1 MVVCAGFCCVI
12 FRKFEKTKNMQTL
25 LQIDLTYDQV
35 LSLVKQLPKE
45 EKIMLSKELEKESFG
60 DKLGKLL
67 EVFKTDELSE
77 ETINEEV
84 EIVRQQRY
92 DRKKH

>member
-1 MVVCAGFCCVI
+1 
-12 FRKFEKTKNMQTL
+12 MQTS
-25 LQIDLTYDQV
+25 LQIDLTYDQI

-60 DKLGKLL
+60 NKLERLL
-67 EVFKTDELSE
+67 EVFKTNELSE

-84 EIVRQQRY
+84 EIVRQNRY
-92 DRKKH
+92 DSKKY

>member
-1 MVVCAGFCCVI
+1 
-12 FRKFEKTKNMQTL
+12 MQTS

-92 DRKKH
+92 DSKKH

>member
-12 FRKFEKTKNMQTL
+12 FRKFEKTKSMQPS

-45 EKIMLSKELEKESFG
+45 EKIMLSKELAKETNPSE
-60 DKLGKLL
+60 LSRLL
-67 EVFKTDELSE
+67 KVFKTDELSE

-84 EIVRQQRY
+84 EIVRQQMY
-92 DRKKH
+92 DAKKH

>member
-1 MVVCAGFCCVI
+1 MVVCAGFRCVI
-12 FRKFEKTKNMQTL
+12 FRKFEKTKSMQTL
-25 LQIDLTYDQV
+25 LQLDLTYDQV

-60 DKLGKLL
+60 EQLGKLL

-84 EIVRQQRY
+84 EIVRKQRY
-92 DRKKH
+92 DSKKY